1 MHTIALISRKGG
13 TGKSTLAIGLAVAA
27 NEAGHRVVVCLKS
40 AHPLGTVSSRTA
52 YEFLGAAAR

>member
-27 NEAGHRVVVCLKS
+27 NRGRPQGLS
-40 AHPLGTVSSRTA
+40 A
-52 YEFLGAAAR
+52 